1 MNPQDFDALLSTQS
15 GFFSQNQMVN
25 QAASNQLTQ
34 QALQNV
40 QTLQTQVPLGNMPAA
55 PTSPT
60 FNRLADEQL
69 AAQTQFYVL
78 INNEQKGPISL
89 EQLKGLAVVDVI
101 TPESMVWRIGTPDWT
116 DLKTCLANLSV

>member
-1 MNPQDFDALLSTQS
+1 
-15 GFFSQNQMVN
+15 
-25 QAASNQLTQ
+25 
-34 QALQNV
+34 
-40 QTLQTQVPLGNMPAA
+40 MPAA

-78 INNEQKGPISL
+78 INNEQKGPITL
-89 EQLKGLAVVDVI
+89 EQLKGLALVDVI

-116 DLKTCLANLSV
+116 DLKTCLANLNV